1 MVDVVPCRYNN
12 VVLSG
17 GTTLFKDF
25 GRRIGRDLKN
35 LVDKRMSAQVRQGK
49 DQEVEVNVTSH
60 HMQRFATWFGG
71 SVLASTPHFVE
82 SVKTKKDYEEYGPS
96 YFRANPLFRAC

>member
-1 MVDVVPCRYNN
+1 MPCRYNN

-49 DQEVEVNVTSH
+49 DQEVEVNVT
-60 HMQRFATWFGG
+60 
-71 SVLASTPHFVE
+71 
-82 SVKTKKDYEEYGPS
+82 
-96 YFRANPLFRAC
+96 